1 MTMDVRAIQAALTAA
16 GYPCTVDGQ
25 IGPHT
30 YASLFAFV
38 GRSAIT
44 PMIADLGKAADQY
57 FVPAGI
63 ASSLRIAHA
72 LSQWAV
78 ETGGFKRMEEDL
90 NYSAERLTVVWPKR
104 FPTIAAATPY
114 AHNPTA
120 LANKSYGGRNGN
132 NTAGDGWLF
141 RGRGPTQ
148 LTFRANYEE
157 AAHMTGLDLV
167 GNPHSVSEPMTGLRV
182 ACAYWTARGI
192 NAAADADDVA
202 HVRQLVNGGQNGIDE
217 AKRYLARAKM
227 VLR

>member
-1 MTMDVRAIQAALTAA
+1 MDVRAIQSALTAA
-16 GYPCTVDGQ
+16 GYPCAVDGQ

-44 PMIADLGKAADQY
+44 PLIADLGKAADQY
-57 FVPAGI
+57 FVPNNLI
-63 ASSLRIAHA
+63 TPLRLAHA
-72 LSQWAV
+72 LSEWAV

-90 NYSAERLTVVWPKR
+90 NYSAERLTEVWPKR
-104 FPTIAAATPY
+104 FPTIGAATPY
-114 AHNPTA
+114 AHNPAA

-148 LTFRANYEE
+148 LTFRANY
-157 AAHMTGLDLV
+157 ADASRVTGLDLV
-167 GNPHSVSEPMTGLRV
+167 GNPDSVSEPMTGLRV
-182 ACAYWTARGI
+182 ACAYWMTRGI
-192 NAAADADDVA
+192 NAAADADDVVK
-202 HVRQLVNGGQNGIDE
+202 VRQLVNGGQNGIDE